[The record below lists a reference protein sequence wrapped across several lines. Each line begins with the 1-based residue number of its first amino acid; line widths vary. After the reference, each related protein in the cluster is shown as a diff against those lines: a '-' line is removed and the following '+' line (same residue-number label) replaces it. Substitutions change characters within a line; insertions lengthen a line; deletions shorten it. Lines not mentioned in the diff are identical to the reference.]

1 MESTSLKELFGR
13 KTIRRV
19 IPAYQRAY
27 EWKKDNR
34 FSL

>member
-19 IPAYQRAY
+19 IPVYQRAY
-27 EWKKDNR
+27 CATNTT
-34 FSL
+34 